1 MLNLQNKVIVRTDG
15 GANPNP
21 GRAGIAFTIEKNG
34 KLKCAYCE
42 VVEGKITNNEAEY
55 MALLKALEFVS
66 KNFPD
71 SEVLVLSD
79 SQLIVRQMNG
89 EYKVKAK
96 NLLKIKW
103 NIDKLKEKMNFKIE
117 WNGRKENKLADHLV
131 RLVRGEID
139 V

>member
-1 MLNLQNKVIVRTDG
+1 MRDKVVVRTDG
-15 GANPNP
+15 GSNPNP
-21 GRAGIAFTIEKNG
+21 GRAGIAFTIEKDG

-55 MALLKALEFVS
+55 IALFKALDFVS

-71 SEVLVLSD
+71 SEILVLSD
-79 SQLIVRQMNG
+79 SQLMVRQMKG
-89 EYKVKAK
+89 EYRVRSK
-96 NLLKIKW
+96 NLLKIKRDVDEL
-103 NIDKLKEKMNFKIE
+103 IEKMNFKIE
-117 WNGRKENKLADHLV
+117 WNGRNENKLADHLV